1 MESDSRPAGGPLAT
15 EALSAPSLGET
26 LRAADRALSGV
37 SFGRLTAEA
46 LLAYVLGISRAQV
59 LARLEQPFP
68 PRLRPALESLIARA
82 AEGEPLAYLTGR
94 REFCGLDF
102 SVDGR
107 VLVPRPETEQLAER
121 GLQFLK
127 RLPARPG
134 GWRVFDVGTGSGNL
148 AITLA
153 VKCATAKIIASD
165 ISAEALVVARANA
178 VRHQVAGQIV
188 FVQSDLLSA
197 FRPRACDLLVANL
210 PYIPS
215 ATLRSLAVSK
225 HEPPLAL
232 DGGPDGLE
240 LYRRLLADAPRV
252 MEAGGQLLL
261 EIEDTRG
268 RAARELAQ
276 AAFPHAH
283 VALHPD
289 LAGLDRVVDIAL

>member
-1 MESDSRPAGGPLAT
+1 MESDSAPTGG
-15 EALSAPSLGET
+15 LSVPSLGDT
-26 LRAADRALSGV
+26 LRAADRALSVV

-46 LLAYVLGISRAQV
+46 LLAHVLGLSRAQV

-68 PRLRPALESLIARA
+68 PKLRPALESLIARA
-82 AEGEPLAYLTGR
+82 AEGEPLAYLIGQ

-102 SVDGR
+102 SVDAR
-107 VLVPRPETEQLAER
+107 VLVPRPETEQLVER
-121 GLQFLK
+121 GLEFLMK
-127 RLPARPG
+127 PPARPE
-134 GWRVFDVGTGSGNL
+134 GWRVCDVGTGSGNL

-153 VKCATAKIIASD
+153 VKCSAAKIIASD
-165 ISAEALVVARANA
+165 ISAEALAVARANA

-215 ATLRSLAVSK
+215 ATLRGLAVSRY
-225 HEPPLAL
+225 EPALAL

-240 LYRRLLADAPRV
+240 HYGRLLAQAPRV
-252 MEAGGQLLL
+252 METGGRLLL

-268 RAARELAQ
+268 QAARELAQ
-276 AAFPHAH
+276 ATFPMAR
-283 VALHPD
+283 VQLHRD
-289 LAGLDRVVDIAL
+289 LAGLDRIVEIVL

>member
-1 MESDSRPAGGPLAT
+1 MESDSLPAGGPLPA
-15 EALSAPSLGET
+15 EAPGAASLSET

-46 LLAYVLGISRAQV
+46 LLAHVLGISRAQV

-102 SVDGR
+102 LVDGR

-121 GLQFLK
+121 GLEFLK

-134 GWRVFDVGTGSGNL
+134 GWRVFDIGTGSGNL
-148 AITLA
+148 AVTLA
-153 VKCATAKIIASD
+153 VRCAAAKIIASD

-215 ATLRSLAVSK
+215 AALRSLAVSK
-225 HEPPLAL
+225 HEPTLAL

-240 LYRRLLADAPRV
+240 LYRRLLAEAPRV
-252 MEAGGQLLL
+252 MEAGGRLLL
-261 EIEDTRG
+261 EVEDTRG
-268 RAARELAQ
+268 QAAREVAQ
-276 AAFPHAH
+276 TAFSHAH
-283 VALHPD
+283 VTLHSD